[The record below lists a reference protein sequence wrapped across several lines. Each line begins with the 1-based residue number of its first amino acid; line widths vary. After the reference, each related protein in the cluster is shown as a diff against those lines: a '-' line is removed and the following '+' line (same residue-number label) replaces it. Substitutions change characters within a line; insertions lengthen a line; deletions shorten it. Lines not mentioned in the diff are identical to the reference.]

1 MKKKLVSLLL
11 AAAMTMSVMSPFAGT
26 AFAEEAAEQNVD
38 VQVETVQ
45 ATDESADVV
54 QNSINDQSAGTS
66 TGKEAEP
73 EAVQQ
78 AGALFEALPAAGDV
92 AAMTAEEKAAVS
104 EQVAQALNAV
114 DALSLAD
121 YDIFMAS
128 YGEMYD
134 AVCNDLMAALM
145 ATAEDAPSD
154 LSLRPMEETTG
165 VYLPLLGYSKE
176 QLHNFPVDN
185 ILGMLVDKNG
195 NSIQVDSGY
204 TNAWFYFTQE
214 DIDET
219 HALGTGEAVD
229 LWNYNWTD
237 SEYGLSGSYT
247 MYMVLGNG
255 NQMDDAANHR
265 YIITVEVNTSTI
277 LNETI
282 SISATTPSGWSIY
295 GSSRTKETDLFENLG
310 MQGKAIEIYT
320 TNARDDN
327 MYTVGAPYSEIGTM
341 QRMGYK
347 VDVYPMSNF
356 LNYRD
361 NGAEL
366 TGAITDQFFADASYN
381 RYYADYGTEPTM
393 ENYMTAPNLFCLVVT
408 ETATGRMLGYFGFS
422 VTVRS
427 LSQKIQVEV
436 YTRANGYQEILGSGM
451 ISSTSVPLTVT
462 VAPSAT
468 QDAVTTGRTTYQS
481 WYTSAVEVPEGTIGQ
496 TCYLSM
502 PKVDELKAVY
512 DGRYNSLEEAQAS
525 GMEIT
530 GQIMA
535 DGTGTDEFG
544 YAKTLSYINYLTL
557 VFQDGQTQIISL
569 YAYEQ
574 MEDTTPTYSQNE
586 IDPDFEISDISL
598 QGTRLQY
605 YVAKAVG
612 GIQLDTYYRNDE
624 KYEVGGYQL
633 VMIRNQLSAD
643 SLKQLIPEF
652 NTPEGVVVS
661 SGSRAESGKTDLSNA
676 VWSDSMTNTVMYQVH
691 VPGKKLKNYQV
702 TFATLQNQGTLYVAG
717 PDERFVNLTA
727 DNKFVHDILVTNIG
741 ATDLEGVKVELI
753 DPVHVKLDEY
763 WTVNNATIPA
773 FNSVYNDYVVEDENG
788 QTTSQNNDYATLAN
802 IAKIRLLA
810 DGEGEISGTLRVTTA
825 DGQVREIKLTGIAA
839 NPHIVSADL
848 GEAVKYVPYSYMVV
862 TDNMYNWN
870 RSSFKIVDGALPAG
884 MELYEATGE
893 VYGVPVETGDFTFTV
908 QVDYSSSR
916 FSPSTATFTLH
927 VTDNTNISV
936 YEQTDEGYEIQV
948 PLGVEQGE
956 GTYDFLLTD
965 ITQDQLYVS
974 EGVHPE
980 FMGLWLNG
988 EKLVR
993 GVDYTSVSGSTR
1005 ITIKSQTLQEKAYTD
1020 DYNTIAAEFRVDG
1033 DRENELKR
1041 TAQNFRLGEIKT
1053 STSDDNQ
1060 NGSSGG
1066 GSSDNSQDSTAADSA
1081 AEDAAAQAAAQA
1093 AALAA
1098 KGVNL
1103 RFYIVDEAD
1112 EPMAGVKVE
1121 LHSTPR
1127 TGVTDSNGCVAF
1139 SGVEFGKHTLT
1150 VYGEDGEVLASKS
1163 FELVSGAFGTNG
1175 DVITV
1180 MGGST
1185 LSIRVKAANGVLSFV
1200 RVDLPQT
1207 GDESNMVLW
1216 VIVLAAAVCL
1226 FVGVNIYKKKRN
1238 DVTSDDQT

>member
-1 MKKKLVSLLL
+1 MKKKLVSLLM
-11 AAAMTMSVMSPFAGT
+11 AAAMTLSVMSPFAGT
-26 AFAEEAAEQNVD
+26 AFAEEATEQNVD

-165 VYLPLLGYSKE
+165 VYLTLMGYNKE
-176 QLHNFPVDN
+176 QLQNFSLDQMLTMLTDE
-185 ILGMLVDKNG
+185 LGNP
-195 NSIQVDSGY
+195 ITVDSGY
-204 TNAWFYFTQE
+204 TNAWVYFRSD
-214 DIDET
+214 DIDEYYT
-219 HALGTGEAVD
+219 IGTGATVD
-229 LWNYNWTD
+229 LWNYNYSGTVISDTSYSIYLVLSKGDQMED
-237 SEYGLSGSYT
+237 S
-247 MYMVLGNG
+247 
-255 NQMDDAANHR
+255 ANHR
-265 YIITVEVNTSTI
+265 YVITVELST
-277 LNETI
+277 EQ
-282 SISATTPSGWSIY
+282 SIDYYYDFSLMQ
-295 GSSRTKETDLFENLG
+295 GSSYVTAYGAFGDD
-310 MQGKAIEIYT
+310 AIFNQLNMPGRAYT
-320 TNARDDN
+320 YQVSGYQADAQ
-327 MYTVGAPYSEIGTM
+327 YTVRQAYTAGFEELLRKGI
-341 QRMGYK
+341 K
-347 VDVYPMSNF
+347 LDVYPMGNF

-366 TGAITDQFFADASYN
+366 TGAVTDQIFGNGYACNLNDPITAD
-381 RYYADYGTEPTM
+381 
-393 ENYMTAPNLFCLVVT
+393 NYMIADNLLCFVFSD
-408 ETATGRMLGYFGFS
+408 AQNGRIIGYFGAAFNACDLQGS
-422 VTVRS
+422 LNLRLWGDMGNGTTELGNTVIYRDGAYFGGEVNREATGNGAELNHYS
-427 LSQKIQVEV
+427 YIYEYFPLPENASEDQTYYATLDRIGTVQKV
-436 YTRANGYQEILGSGM
+436 YR
-451 ISSTSVPLTVT
+451 
-462 VAPSAT
+462 
-468 QDAVTTGRTTYQS
+468 
-481 WYTSAVEVPEGTIGQ
+481 
-496 TCYLSM
+496 
-502 PKVDELKAVY
+502 
-512 DGRYNSLEEAQAS
+512 GRYESEKEAQAV
-525 GMEIT
+525 GAADIT
-530 GQIMA
+530 ASVLYTEGNPAGLAVTPGLYSAMTLIMA
-535 DGTGTDEFG
+535 DGS
-544 YAKTLSYINYLTL
+544 AL
-557 VFQDGQTQIISL
+557 VVYVSTNR
-569 YAYEQ
+569 Y
-574 MEDTTPTYSQNE
+574 TTSSGNND
-586 IDPDFEISDISL
+586 IDPDFQITGVTLPDNYL
-598 QGTRLQY
+598 DT
-605 YVAKAVG
+605 YVARSVG

-633 VMIRNQLSAD
+633 VLIKDQLTAEQM
-643 SLKQLIPEF
+643 KQLIPRF
-652 NTPEGVVVS
+652 STPGGVVVS
-661 SGSRAESGKTDLSNA
+661 SGSRVESGKTDLSNA
-676 VWSDSMTNTVMYQVH
+676 VWSDSLANTVMYQVQ

-702 TFATLQNQGTLYVAG
+702 TFATQQDKGTLYIAG

-727 DNKFVHDILVTNIG
+727 DNKYIHDILIANIG
-741 ATDLEGVKVELI
+741 ATDLEGVKVELVN
-753 DPVHVKLDEY
+753 PVHVKLDEY
-763 WTVNNATIPA
+763 WTLNGDTIPA
-773 FNSVYNDYVVEDENG
+773 FTETSAYYHELDESGQEVSREYNI
-788 QTTSQNNDYATLAN
+788 YANPGN

-839 NPHIVSADL
+839 NPHIVSGDL
-848 GEAVKYVPYSYMVV
+848 DDAVKFVPYSYMVV

-870 RSSFKIVDGALPAG
+870 RLTFKITEGTLPAG
-884 MELYEATGE
+884 MQLYEATGE
-893 VYGVPVETGDFTFTV
+893 IYGTPTETGDFTFTV
-908 QVDYSSSR
+908 EVDYGSSR
-916 FSPSTATFTLH
+916 FQPSTATYTLH
-927 VTDNTNISV
+927 VAENGNRMV

-1238 DVTSDDQT
+1238 DVASDDQI

>member
-145 ATAEDAPSD
+145 ATAEDTPSD

-165 VYLPLLGYSKE
+165 VYLTLVGYNKD
-176 QLHNFPVDN
+176 QLQNFSLDQ
-185 ILGMLVDKNG
+185 MLTMLTDTMG
-195 NSIQVDSGY
+195 NPITVDSGY
-204 TNAWFYFTQE
+204 TNAWVYFRE
-214 DIDET
+214 DDIDEYYT
-219 HALGTGEAVD
+219 IGTGATVD
-229 LWNYNWTD
+229 LWDYDYSGDTITD
-237 SEYGLSGSYT
+237 GSYSIFL
-247 MYMVLGNG
+247 VLGKG
-255 NQMDDAANHR
+255 DQMADNENHR
-265 YIITVEVNTSTI
+265 YVITVELTTGQIADYYGDFVLRKNGSMA
-277 LNETI
+277 NAQAAFGDN
-282 SISATTPSGWSIY
+282 SIF
-295 GSSRTKETDLFENLG
+295 DQLG
-310 MQGKAIEIYT
+310 MPGRTFVYQVSGYQADAQYAV
-320 TNARDDN
+320 NQ
-327 MYTVGAPYSEIGTM
+327 YYGTEVEELLRRGI
-341 QRMGYK
+341 QL
-347 VDVYPMSNF
+347 DVYPMSNF

-366 TGAITDQFFADASYN
+366 TGAVTEQLFGDGYACNLSNPVTAD
-381 RYYADYGTEPTM
+381 
-393 ENYMTAPNLFCLVVT
+393 NYMTADNLLCFVFSDVDS
-408 ETATGRMLGYFGFS
+408 GRVIGYFGAAFTACDLQGGVTLRLWGDVGSGVTELDSDELYQNGAYFS
-422 VTVRS
+422 GDLDTGATGNGMI
-427 LSQKIQVEV
+427 L
-436 YTRANGYQEILGSGM
+436 NGYSYIYDSLRLPDEASEDQTYYVTMDSLPTVQKVYSG
-451 ISSTSVPLTVT
+451 
-462 VAPSAT
+462 
-468 QDAVTTGRTTYQS
+468 R
-481 WYTSAVEVPEGTIGQ
+481 
-496 TCYLSM
+496 YLS
-502 PKVDELKAVY
+502 ESA
-512 DGRYNSLEEAQAS
+512 AQAS
-525 GMEIT
+525 GAADIT
-530 GQIMA
+530 EKVLRGNPNGLEVKPGIYSPMTVVLT
-535 DGTGTDEFG
+535 DG
-544 YAKTLSYINYLTL
+544 SVL
-557 VFQDGQTQIISL
+557 VISAGASK
-569 YAYEQ
+569 Y
-574 MEDTTPTYSQNE
+574 TTYSGSND
-586 IDPDFEISDISL
+586 IDPDFQITDVTLPNDYVSD
-598 QGTRLQY
+598 
-605 YVAKAVG
+605 YVADSVG

-633 VMIRNQLSAD
+633 VLIKDQLTAD
-643 SLKQLIPEF
+643 QMKQLIPYF
-652 NTPEGVVVS
+652 STPEGVVVN
-661 SGSRAESGKTDLSNA
+661 SGSRVESGKTDLSNA
-676 VWSDSMTNTVMYQVH
+676 VWSDSMADTVMYQVQ

-702 TFATLQNQGTLYVAG
+702 TFATQKDKGTLYIAG

-727 DNKFVHDILVTNIG
+727 DNKYIHDILIANIG
-741 ATDLEGVKVELI
+741 ATDLEGVKVELVN
-753 DPVHVKLDEY
+753 PVHVKLDEY
-763 WTVNNATIPA
+763 WTLNGDTIPA
-773 FNSVYNDYVVEDENG
+773 FTETSAYYHELDESGQEVSREYNS
-788 QTTSQNNDYATLAN
+788 YANPGN

-839 NPHIVSADL
+839 NPHIVSGDL
-848 GEAVKYVPYSYMVV
+848 DDAVKFVPYSYMVV

-870 RSSFKIVDGALPAG
+870 RLTFKITEGTLPAG
-884 MELYEATGE
+884 MQLYEATGE
-893 VYGVPVETGDFTFTV
+893 IYGTPTETGDFTFTV
-908 QVDYSSSR
+908 EVDYGSSR
-916 FSPSTATFTLH
+916 FQPSTATYTLH
-927 VTDNTNISV
+927 VAENGNRMV

-1150 VYGEDGEVLASKS
+1150 VYGEDGEILASKS
-1163 FELVSGAFGTNG
+1163 FELVSGSFGTNG

-1238 DVTSDDQT
+1238 DVTSDDQI

>member
-1 MKKKLVSLLL
+1 MKKKLVSLLM
-11 AAAMTMSVMSPFAGT
+11 AAAMTLSVMSPFAGT
-26 AFAEEAAEQNVD
+26 AFAEEATEQNVD

-66 TGKEAEP
+66 TGKEGEP

-145 ATAEDAPSD
+145 ATTEDAPSD
-154 LSLRPMEETTG
+154 LSLRPMEETTD
-165 VYLPLLGYSKE
+165 VYLTLVGYNKE
-176 QLHNFPVDN
+176 QLQNFSLDQMLTMLTDK
-185 ILGMLVDKNG
+185 LGNP
-195 NSIQVDSGY
+195 ITVDSGY
-204 TNAWFYFTQE
+204 TNAWVYFRSD
-214 DIDET
+214 DIDEYYT
-219 HALGTGEAVD
+219 IGTGATVD
-229 LWNYNWTD
+229 LWDYDYSSTTISD
-237 SEYGLSGSYT
+237 GSYSIFL
-247 MYMVLGNG
+247 VLGKG
-255 NQMDDAANHR
+255 DQMEDSQNHR
-265 YIITVEVNTSTI
+265 YEITVELSTEKRSRYSFE
-277 LNETI
+277 LNLRDYSTCY
-282 SISATTPSGWSIY
+282 AAR
-295 GSSRTKETDLFENLG
+295 GSEAIFEQLG
-310 MQGKAIEIYT
+310 MEGRAYNFYVPK
-320 TNARDDN
+320 
-327 MYTVGAPYSEIGTM
+327 YSADK
-341 QRMGYK
+341 QSALRSGYSGYYNELLRAGVK
-347 VDVYPMSNF
+347 LEAYPMANF
-356 LNYRD
+356 IDYRD

-366 TGAITDQFFADASYN
+366 TGEITEQLFGDGYVCDMSTPVTAD
-381 RYYADYGTEPTM
+381 
-393 ENYMTAPNLFCLVVT
+393 NYMTADNLICFVFRDSESNRIVGYYGGAFTVSDLQGEMFFGLIGDLGQGLT
-408 ETATGRMLGYFGFS
+408 GLDGATPYTQGAYFGG
-422 VTVRS
+422 TVDR
-427 LSQKIQVEV
+427 EPD
-436 YTRANGYQEILGSGM
+436 GSG
-451 ISSTSVPLTVT
+451 V
-462 VAPSAT
+462 
-468 QDAVTTGRTTYQS
+468 
-481 WYTSAVEVPEGTIGQ
+481 
-496 TCYLSM
+496 
-502 PKVDELKAVY
+502 
-512 DGRYNSLEEAQAS
+512 
-525 GMEIT
+525 
-530 GQIMA
+530 
-535 DGTGTDEFG
+535 
-544 YAKTLSYINYLTL
+544 TLSYYTSLYVSLSVPVDAPEDQTYYVHMTKYNLENLSTVKKVYSGMYASESIAQSNQAADITNKVMCKVIDGKNTGLPLKLGMSQSMT
-557 VFQDGQTQIISL
+557 FIMQDGSAMMVTVN
-569 YAYEQ
+569 AYK
-574 MEDTTPTYSQNE
+574 DSSSSGANDV
-586 IDPDFEISDISL
+586 DPDFQITGVTLPDNYL
-598 QGTRLQY
+598 DT
-605 YVAKAVG
+605 YVARSVG

-633 VMIRNQLSAD
+633 IMIKDQLTAEQM
-643 SLKQLIPEF
+643 KQLIPSF
-652 NTPEGVVVS
+652 STPDGVVVS
-661 SGSRAESGKTDLSNA
+661 SGSRVESGKTDLSNA
-676 VWSDSMTNTVMYQVH
+676 VWSDSLANTVMYQVQ

-702 TFATLQNQGTLYVAG
+702 TFATQQDKGTLYIAG

-727 DNKFVHDILVTNIG
+727 DNKYIHDILIANIG
-741 ATDLEGVKVELI
+741 ATDLEGVKVELVN
-753 DPVHVKLDEY
+753 PVHVKLDEY
-763 WTVNNATIPA
+763 WTLNGDTIPA
-773 FNSVYNDYVVEDENG
+773 FTETSAYYHELDESGQEVSQKYNI
-788 QTTSQNNDYATLAN
+788 YANPGN

-839 NPHIVSADL
+839 NPHIVSGDL
-848 GEAVKYVPYSYMVV
+848 DDAVKFVPYSYMVV

-870 RSSFKIVDGALPAG
+870 RLTFKITEGTLPAG
-884 MELYEATGE
+884 MQLYEATGE
-893 VYGVPVETGDFTFTV
+893 IYGTPTETGDFTFTV
-908 QVDYSSSR
+908 EVDYGSSR
-916 FSPSTATFTLH
+916 FQPSTATYTLH
-927 VTDNTNISV
+927 VAENGNRMV

-1238 DVTSDDQT
+1238 DVTSDDQA

>member
-1 MKKKLVSLLL
+1 MKKKLVSLLM
-11 AAAMTMSVMSPFAGT
+11 AAAMTLSVMSPFAGT
-26 AFAEEAAEQNVD
+26 AFAEEATEQNVD

-145 ATAEDAPSD
+145 ATTEDAPSD

-165 VYLPLLGYSKE
+165 VYLTLMGYNKE
-176 QLHNFPVDN
+176 QLQNFSLDQMLTMLTDE
-185 ILGMLVDKNG
+185 LGNP
-195 NSIQVDSGY
+195 ITVDSGY
-204 TNAWFYFTQE
+204 TNAWVYFRSD
-214 DIDET
+214 DIDEYYT
-219 HALGTGEAVD
+219 IGTGATVD
-229 LWNYNWTD
+229 LWNYNYSGTVISDTSYSIYLVLSKGDQMED
-237 SEYGLSGSYT
+237 S
-247 MYMVLGNG
+247 
-255 NQMDDAANHR
+255 ANHR
-265 YIITVEVNTSTI
+265 YVITVELST
-277 LNETI
+277 EQ
-282 SISATTPSGWSIY
+282 SIDYYYDFSLMQ
-295 GSSRTKETDLFENLG
+295 GSSYVTAYGAFGDD
-310 MQGKAIEIYT
+310 AIFNQLNMPGRAYT
-320 TNARDDN
+320 YQVSGYQADAQ
-327 MYTVGAPYSEIGTM
+327 YTVRQTYTAGFEELLRKGI
-341 QRMGYK
+341 K
-347 VDVYPMSNF
+347 LDVYPMGNF

-366 TGAITDQFFADASYN
+366 TGAVTDQIFGNGYACNLNNPITAD
-381 RYYADYGTEPTM
+381 
-393 ENYMTAPNLFCLVVT
+393 NYMTADNLLCFVFSD
-408 ETATGRMLGYFGFS
+408 AQNGRVIGYFGAAFNACDLQGS
-422 VTVRS
+422 LNLRLWGDMGNGTTELDNTVIYRDGAYFGGEVNREATGNGAELNYYS
-427 LSQKIQVEV
+427 YIYEYFTLPENASEDQTYYATLDRIGTVQKV
-436 YTRANGYQEILGSGM
+436 YS
-451 ISSTSVPLTVT
+451 
-462 VAPSAT
+462 
-468 QDAVTTGRTTYQS
+468 
-481 WYTSAVEVPEGTIGQ
+481 
-496 TCYLSM
+496 
-502 PKVDELKAVY
+502 
-512 DGRYNSLEEAQAS
+512 GRYESEKEAQAV
-525 GMEIT
+525 GAADIT
-530 GQIMA
+530 ASVLYTEGNPAGLAVTPGISSAMTLIMA
-535 DGTGTDEFG
+535 DGS
-544 YAKTLSYINYLTL
+544 AL
-557 VFQDGQTQIISL
+557 VVSVSTNR
-569 YAYEQ
+569 Y
-574 MEDTTPTYSQNE
+574 TTSSGSND
-586 IDPDFEISDISL
+586 IDPDFQITGVSL
-598 QGTRLQY
+598 PGNYLDT
-605 YVAKAVG
+605 YVARSVG

-633 VMIRNQLSAD
+633 IMIKDQLTAEQM
-643 SLKQLIPEF
+643 KQLIPSF
-652 NTPEGVVVS
+652 STPDGVVVS
-661 SGSRAESGKTDLSNA
+661 SGSRVESGKTDLSNA
-676 VWSDSMTNTVMYQVH
+676 VWSDSLANTVMYQVQ

-702 TFATLQNQGTLYVAG
+702 TFATQQDKGTLYIAG

-727 DNKFVHDILVTNIG
+727 DNKYIHDILIANIG
-741 ATDLEGVKVELI
+741 ATDLEGVKVELVN
-753 DPVHVKLDEY
+753 PVHVKLDEY
-763 WTVNNATIPA
+763 WTLNGDTIPA
-773 FNSVYNDYVVEDENG
+773 FTETSAYYHELDENG
-788 QTTSQNNDYATLAN
+788 QEVSQKYNIYANPGN

-839 NPHIVSADL
+839 NPHIVSGDL
-848 GEAVKYVPYSYMVV
+848 DDAVKFVPYSYMVV

-870 RSSFKIVDGALPAG
+870 RLTFKITEGTLPAG
-884 MELYEATGE
+884 MQLYEATGE
-893 VYGVPVETGDFTFTV
+893 IYGTPTETGDFTFTV
-908 QVDYSSSR
+908 EVDYGSSR
-916 FSPSTATFTLH
+916 FQPSTATYTLH
-927 VTDNTNISV
+927 VAENGNRMV

>member
-1 MKKKLVSLLL
+1 MKKKLVSLLM

-26 AFAEEAAEQNVD
+26 AFAEEATEQNVD

-145 ATAEDAPSD
+145 ATTEDAPSD
-154 LSLRPMEETTG
+154 LSLRPMEETTD
-165 VYLPLLGYSKE
+165 VYLTLVGYNKE
-176 QLHNFPVDN
+176 QLQNFSLDQMLTMLTDK
-185 ILGMLVDKNG
+185 LGNP
-195 NSIQVDSGY
+195 ITVDSGY
-204 TNAWFYFTQE
+204 TNAWVYFRSD
-214 DIDET
+214 DIDEYYT
-219 HALGTGEAVD
+219 IGTGATVD
-229 LWNYNWTD
+229 LWDYDYSSTTISD
-237 SEYGLSGSYT
+237 GSYSIFL
-247 MYMVLGNG
+247 VLGKG
-255 NQMDDAANHR
+255 DQMEDSQNHR
-265 YIITVEVNTSTI
+265 YEITVEV
-277 LNETI
+277 
-282 SISATTPSGWSIY
+282 TTGQTFNYQYYFYLVSGRYSV
-295 GSSRTKETDLFENLG
+295 SSYAAYSDDSLFDQLG
-310 MQGKAIEIYT
+310 MPGRAYT
-320 TNARDDN
+320 YFATD
-327 MYTVGAPYSEIGTM
+327 YEEGTQYSV
-341 QRMGYK
+341 QRGRSYSYNYDEELLRKGIK
-347 VDVYPMSNF
+347 VDAYPMSNF

-366 TGAITDQFFADASYN
+366 TGAVTDQLDNNGYACDMSNPVTAD
-381 RYYADYGTEPTM
+381 
-393 ENYMTAPNLFCLVVT
+393 NYMTADNLLCFVFSDVDS
-408 ETATGRMLGYFGFS
+408 GRVIGYFGAAFMVCSLPEEMNLHLWGDVGYGFTELDDSKVPTTSAGFAGYVNSGATGNGVTLDSYSYYGTTLLLPENAPEDQTYYVTLDTASTVERVYEKWYHSESDALASGAVDITES
-422 VTVRS
+422 VLGGNSLGWAVKLGISNRMTLILADGSALPFTVNVERS
-427 LSQKIQVEV
+427 TTGTS
-436 YTRANGYQEILGSGM
+436 TGSGNN
-451 ISSTSVPLTVT
+451 
-462 VAPSAT
+462 
-468 QDAVTTGRTTYQS
+468 D
-481 WYTSAVEVPEGTIGQ
+481 
-496 TCYLSM
+496 
-502 PKVDELKAVY
+502 
-512 DGRYNSLEEAQAS
+512 
-525 GMEIT
+525 
-530 GQIMA
+530 
-535 DGTGTDEFG
+535 
-544 YAKTLSYINYLTL
+544 
-557 VFQDGQTQIISL
+557 
-569 YAYEQ
+569 
-574 MEDTTPTYSQNE
+574 
-586 IDPDFEISDISL
+586 IDPDFQITGVTLPDNYL
-598 QGTRLQY
+598 DT
-605 YVAKAVG
+605 YVARSVG

-633 VMIRNQLSAD
+633 IMIKDQLTAEQM
-643 SLKQLIPEF
+643 KQLIPSF
-652 NTPEGVVVS
+652 STPDGVVVS
-661 SGSRAESGKTDLSNA
+661 SGSRVESGKTDLSNA
-676 VWSDSMTNTVMYQVH
+676 VWSDSLANTVMYQVQ

-702 TFATLQNQGTLYVAG
+702 TFATQQDKGTLYIAG

-727 DNKFVHDILVTNIG
+727 DNKYIHDILIANIG
-741 ATDLEGVKVELI
+741 ATDLEGVKVELVN
-753 DPVHVKLDEY
+753 PVHVKLDEY
-763 WTVNNATIPA
+763 WTLNGDTIPA
-773 FNSVYNDYVVEDENG
+773 FTETSAYYHELDESGQEVSHTYNS
-788 QTTSQNNDYATLAN
+788 YANPGN

-839 NPHIVSADL
+839 NPHIVSGDL
-848 GEAVKYVPYSYMVV
+848 DDAVKFVPYSYMVV

-870 RSSFKIVDGALPAG
+870 RLTFKITEGTLPAG
-884 MELYEATGE
+884 MQLYEATGE
-893 VYGVPVETGDFTFTV
+893 IYGTPTETGDFTFTV
-908 QVDYSSSR
+908 EVDYGSSR
-916 FSPSTATFTLH
+916 FQPSTATYTLH
-927 VTDNTNISV
+927 VAENGNRMV

-1121 LHSTPR
+1121 LHSNPR